1 LRLLVIVGLAFL
13 TESFRIEN
21 TGSDKWVR
29 VCHRYRGTLIVCWW
43 SRVVKTQDGEMARH
57 EEQIVKLKEQ
67 LVKLK
72 EQNDKLKERNARLEQ
87 NRNDEV
93 QQDKQLQELRR
104 EEDEVLRRATS
115 QVKQSIRQRDSSGLT
130 AESCRKSKDKMQND
144 LAKNEEDKKEIE
156 KEKEVILNQM
166 KKCGGLVEQ
175 LRTQLVDGPNE
186 KSGRLEVKI
195 YGEWG
200 SVCSYGTEHKGRGT
214 RLARVVCKSLGFSG
228 GKYHPYGE
236 MFGNAVKDTPIFMDD
251 ILNCD
256 GNEKSIHDCSK
267 MNREEKYLGP
277 CNQDM
282 VANRGKHTTTWGQGL
297 DLGISCE

>member
-1 LRLLVIVGLAFL
+1 MEVKTPLLPLLVIVGLTSL
-13 TESFRIEN
+13 TESIE
-21 TGSDKWVR
+21 
-29 VCHRYRGTLIVCWW
+29 I
-43 SRVVKTQDGEMARH
+43 DGLGDDNNLTCDAMREIYKREMARH

-72 EQNDKLKERNARLEQ
+72 ERNDKLKERNARLEQ

-104 EEDEVLRRATS
+104 EEDEVLRPATS
-115 QVKQSIRQRDSSGLT
+115 KIKQSIRQRDPSGLT
-130 AESCRKSKDKMQND
+130 AESCRENEDKMQSD

-156 KEKEVILNQM
+156 EEKEDILNQM

-195 YGEWG
+195 DGEWG
-200 SVCSYGTEHKGRGT
+200 SVCSKGTEHFERGT

-228 GKYHPYGE
+228 GKFHPYGE
-236 MFGNAVKDTPIFMDD
+236 MFGNAAKDTPIFMDD
-251 ILNCD
+251 ILNCN

-267 MNREEKYLGP
+267 MNRDKKYARA
-277 CNQDM
+277 CNKVM
-282 VANRGKHTTTWGQGL
+282 VANGGKHTTRWGKGL